1 MAGLLRIG
9 IVGAGRVVRE
19 RHLPGFGALPGVRVV
34 GICNRKRDAS
44 VRLAREWG
52 IPRVFES
59 WESLV
64 EDDEVDA
71 VVVGT
76 WPSLHCPI
84 TLAAL
89 DAGKH
94 VLTQGRM
101 AMNARE
107 AQRMLDR
114 SRECRHLAAMVAP
127 TPMGLAG
134 DDYVRGLIAEGLL
147 GTLREVHVRG
157 LSGTWSSRR
166 TPIDWRQITRYSGFN
181 MLNLGE
187 LHEAA
192 LRWTAPAVQV
202 LARAAIT
209 IPVRDDPETGE
220 PARVG
225 TPDTVQVLT
234 THRDESI
241 GVYRLSGVV
250 CHKHGTAIELYGSRG
265 SLVYDLQNDSIRAG
279 RAGKADASRL
289 DPRRPSRRLAGRG
302 RIRRRDPRRDP
313 RHPARLHHRRPDDA
327 VHRGRRP
334 QFPGPVPRRPPPP
347 RILQRRQWLSS
358 TLYVSSKQ
366 VGHESSDDKEW
377 A

>member
-19 RHLPGFGALPGVRVV
+19 RHLPGFGALRGVRVT
-34 GICNRKRDAS
+34 GICNRRRDAS
-44 VRLAREWG
+44 VRLAREWD

-134 DDYVRGLIAEGLL
+134 DAFVRELIAEGLL

-157 LSGTWSSRR
+157 LSGTWANRR
-166 TPIDWRQITRYSGFN
+166 TPMDWRQITRYSGFN

-192 LRWTAPAVQV
+192 LRWTAPAVRV
-202 LARAAIT
+202 LARASIT

-234 THRDESI
+234 TQKDESI

-250 CHKHGTAIELYGSRG
+250 CHKHGTGIELYGSRG
-265 SLVYDLQNDSIRAG
+265 SLIYDLQTDSIRAG
-279 RAGKADASRL
+279 RAGKAIQAV
-289 DPRRPSRRLAGRG
+289 P
-302 RIRRRDPRRDP
+302 I
-313 RHPARLHHRRPDDA
+313 PDDRLGGYRAEAEFVAAIREGTPITRTDFTTGARSMQFTEA
-327 VHRGRRP
+327 VARSSRD
-334 QFPGPVPRRPPPP
+334 QCPVDLPLREF
-347 RILQRRQWLSS
+347 SNADN
-358 TLYVSSKQ
+358 
-366 VGHESSDDKEW
+366 G
-377 A
+377 